1 MTGSANVDY
10 SEIHFNCIKILYNIE
25 ILPDFSSRIIKC
37 DSYYNENIFS
47 VFSWKAMVFL
57 K

>member
-1 MTGSANVDY
+1 MFIILKCISTNA
-10 SEIHFNCIKILYNIE
+10 FQCIKIVYNIE

-37 DSYYNENIFS
+37 DYYYNEIIFS